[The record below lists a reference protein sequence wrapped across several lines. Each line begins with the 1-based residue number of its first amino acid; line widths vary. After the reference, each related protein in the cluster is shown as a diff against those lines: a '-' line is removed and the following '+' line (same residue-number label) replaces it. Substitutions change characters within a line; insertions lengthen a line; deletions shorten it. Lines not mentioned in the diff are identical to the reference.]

1 MLEPL
6 TAAEIETLMGE
17 DPYIC
22 KTDWHGTKVSTKRVY
37 VPKGIN
43 HRNEL
48 ANQTKLRGF

>member
-6 TAAEIETLMGE
+6 TAAEIEALLGE

-22 KTDWHGTKVSTKRVY
+22 KTDWHVMKVATKKVY

-48 ANQTKLRGF
+48 ANQTKLQGF

>member
-6 TAAEIETLMGE
+6 TAAEIEALLGE

-22 KTDWHGTKVSTKRVY
+22 KTDWHVTKVATKKVY

-48 ANQTKLRGF
+48 ANQTKLQVF